1 MSTQGDDPLV
11 SVVIPTY
18 YRNDVLG
25 ETIESVLAQTYDP
38 VEVIVVDDSGEANA
52 EPVVEQWPEV
62 RYVPLEENRGANPAR
77 TVGAEHAEGA
87 YVHFLDDDDLLD
99 ESKLAKQVPVITRT
113 DDVGVVYTGVREG
126 DRVHLSNPDK
136 RGYVLRRALG
146 LEMWPCMTST
156 MLIDG
161 ALVEELLP
169 FHDRDAAMDLE
180 IIIQLARRTNFDYV
194 NEPLTYK
201 RVSPDSVG
209 RSTAAIECRKQL
221 LEAYAD
227 LYAAQPD
234 WVRRRALANT
244 YETEGSLVLQSH
256 LWSADAVVSLAKHLY
271 YEPREKPKAAVKL
284 GAVLLGRPGWRLANR
299 IGSRL

>member
-25 ETIESVLAQTYDP
+25 ETIESVLDQTYDP
-38 VEVIVVDDSGEANA
+38 VEAIVVDDSGEANA
-52 EPVVEQWPEV
+52 APVVEQWPEV
-62 RYVPLEENRGANPAR
+62 QYVPLKENRGANPAR

-99 ESKLAKQVPVITRT
+99 ESKLAKQVPVITRN
-113 DDVGVVYTGVREG
+113 DDVGVVYTGVRDG
-126 DRVHLSNPDK
+126 KQVHLSSPAK
-136 RGYVLRRALG
+136 RGDVLRQALG

-161 ALVEELLP
+161 ALVDELLP
-169 FHDRDAAMDLE
+169 FHDRAAAMDLE
-180 IIIQLARRTNFDYV
+180 IMIQLAQRTEFDYV

-201 RVSPDSVG
+201 RVSPGSVG
-209 RSTAAIECRKQL
+209 RSPKAIECRKQL
-221 LEAYAD
+221 IEEYAD

-234 WVRRRALANT
+234 WVRLRALANT
-244 YETEGSLVLQSH
+244 YETEGSIILQYDW
-256 LWSADAVVSLAKHLY
+256 WSPDAVVALVKHLY
-271 YEPREKPKAAVKL
+271 YEPREKHKAAVKL
-284 GAVLLGRPGWRLANR
+284 CAALLGRPGWRLAGR
-299 IGSRL
+299 VGSYL